1 MTSEEG
7 LGWLGKGHRV
17 RELHRTELIN
27 LNSLGQV
34 RRSFLAA
41 STVTSVGLVLY
52 LKKIN
57 NRQMDGNM
65 HSLWWDQ
72 VMSQEYLS
80 NHMRMLNSVQEK

>member
-1 MTSEEG
+1 MAGKRTSCQGTAQDSNLE
-7 LGWLGKGHRV
+7 R
-17 RELHRTELIN
+17 ELIN

-34 RRSFLAA
+34 GRSFLAA

-52 LKKIN
+52 LKNNNN

-72 VMSQEYLS
+72 VMS
-80 NHMRMLNSVQEK
+80 

>member
-1 MTSEEG
+1 MAGKRTSCQGTAQDSNLE
-7 LGWLGKGHRV
+7 R
-17 RELHRTELIN
+17 ELIN